1 MNHDFISTDIQNKEH
16 MTLTNHFAPLAYLD
30 TTHLN
35 DKGQKQ
41 VTEFVQFVEP
51 PIDDIK
57 RGDSAKTKV
66 AEYFLEH
73 QSTYTDGA
81 RSLLDPL
88 MEQLCISPGYR
99 SKLQTALKYRSETT
113 DKSLQPYIAEHPVT
127 VQYLMAKIPHDEV
140 HEKMMSGYHFSQ
152 REAAAKVSSRKPDKK
167 AEGQELTHDHFMKEK
182 HKELAA
188 DPEYKYLS
196 DEASAKVYC
205 SGQTKAIILA
215 CMQVLSEINWHNP
228 KYEKA
233 LTHLQHLAKEA
244 SQKPKYTGFK
254 LTK

>member
-57 RGDSAKTKV
+57 RGDSAKAKV
-66 AEYFLEH
+66 AEYFLEN

-88 MEQLCISPGYR
+88 MEQLC
-99 SKLQTALKYRSETT
+99 LVLLLFW
-113 DKSLQPYIAEHPVT
+113 SLY
-127 VQYLMAKIPHDEV
+127 
-140 HEKMMSGYHFSQ
+140 F
-152 REAAAKVSSRKPDKK
+152 
-167 AEGQELTHDHFMKEK
+167 
-182 HKELAA
+182 
-188 DPEYKYLS
+188 
-196 DEASAKVYC
+196 
-205 SGQTKAIILA
+205 
-215 CMQVLSEINWHNP
+215 
-228 KYEKA
+228 
-233 LTHLQHLAKEA
+233 
-244 SQKPKYTGFK
+244 
-254 LTK
+254 